1 MFILNHEQLWD
12 ESGWKGSE
20 LVVQRLVEACNEVGG
35 GREEESCRLVQLVSW
50 IRKKAENTTHCSQ
63 ARREW
68 WTLMHIKRPS
78 PRSQKNVIAERFRK
92 DV

>member
-35 GREEESCRLVQLVSW
+35 GGRGRGELQISTVSVLDQKES
-50 IRKKAENTTHCSQ
+50 
-63 ARREW
+63 
-68 WTLMHIKRPS
+68 
-78 PRSQKNVIAERFRK
+78 
-92 DV
+92 